1 MAEKCIG
8 RFGKYPVFVQVL
20 LLTHLS
26 SNLSHRLA
34 VLPNGWATVVAQF
47 RFGPTGRKVCF
58 THIVFGGLPETSPSR
73 LMVKGASP

>member
-8 RFGKYPVFVQVL
+8 RFGELSVFVQVL

-34 VLPNGWATVVAQF
+34 VLPNGWAKGAAQF
-47 RFGPTGRKVCF
+47 RFGPTGLKVCF
-58 THIVFGGLPETSPSR
+58 THNVFGGLPETSPSR
-73 LMVKGASP
+73 LMVKGASL